1 MCNLKRKQDR
11 GVTCTNCFTR
21 TMCWFKPTAALSG
34 DSTAATLC
42 QLIFIMFNKQLKSCG
57 HCTHSCGSGR
67 MYSLVCTPIHPP
79 KAMPSSCCVY
89 QMGVKVQGEFHTFL
103 CPLGKK
109 QADQA
114 GTQAE
119 KVAQEQEHTVTLIQ
133 WKLIL
138 KTQPVSTGI

>member
-11 GVTCTNCFTR
+11 GVKCTNCFTR
-21 TMCWFKPTAALSG
+21 TMCSFKQTAALSG

-67 MYSLVCTPIHPP
+67 MYSLVCTPIPPP

-114 GTQAE
+114 GTQAG